1 MSYWTNKLVEQN
13 SLINRPCF
21 YKTPLKHNE
30 FSFAQIREIN
40 TKVTEKGNQ
49 VTAILDNGIVAV
61 LHCYGCPDYIGNKV
75 WGFLTEEECREYWDM

>member
-21 YKTPLKHNE
+21 YKRPYQEDIT
-30 FSFAQIREIN
+30 FAQIKEVT
-40 TKVTEKGNQ
+40 TKVTAKGNQ

-61 LHCYGCPDYIGNKV
+61 LHSYGCPDYIGNRV
-75 WGFLTEEECREYWDM
+75 WGFLTEDECIEYWDM